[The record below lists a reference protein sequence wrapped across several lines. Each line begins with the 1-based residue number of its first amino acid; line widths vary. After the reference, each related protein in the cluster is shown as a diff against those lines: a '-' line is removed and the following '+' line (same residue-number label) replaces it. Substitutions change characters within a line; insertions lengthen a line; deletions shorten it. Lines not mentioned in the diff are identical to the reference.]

1 MATTTYEFRI
11 DGQLCEQARE
21 AFCDMDIE
29 ELAVG
34 AALVGTVI
42 DEAHLL
48 GVMAL
53 CRTLGLVVISAH
65 RTSGGTR
72 GQTLP
77 RRAPGDEDQASSVR
91 GQAGRV
97 RGPEAVGTPTARTGR
112 S

>member
-1 MATTTYEFRI
+1 MSSTYEFRVE
-11 DGQLCEQARE
+11 GQLTEQARE

-48 GVMAL
+48 GVMAQ

-65 RTSGGTR
+65 RTSGAAR
-72 GQTLP
+72 GQGLP
-77 RRAPGDEDQASSVR
+77 GRAPGDRDPASSVA
-91 GQAGRV
+91 GEAGRV
-97 RGPEAVGTPTARTGR
+97 RGGEAVGTPTARTGR